1 MSLRLM
7 AIAALA
13 PSFDAFSA
21 ATATRASIERLI
33 A

>member
-1 MSLRLM
+1 MPPFGGRLIR
-7 AIAALA
+7 IA
-13 PSFDAFSA
+13 AFSA